1 MGMFFFN
8 GYMEIAKLEENFLRS
23 LRIEGQVA
31 VADLA
36 VKANRSSLRDPVTV
50 QARLDFSG
58 VSDTQMLI
66 WATCTKMTDIHRA
79 IRTCSRGFLDKFSKQ
94 GTVCCPAATAETMF
108 IVPDAEK
115 KGSSFKEIA
124 LEHDYD
130 EEVEYEYEYFLCL
143 NSIEGHVAV
152 IDSIVLYLSKGKGCL
167 CEDKKLREHCTNAF
181 QIRLDFSDVS
191 ETQMLLWAARTKMI
205 DLQHVLY
212 RCDEHDGQFLAD
224 LVKQG
229 KPVCRH
235 ASEAGNPFDDAAK
248 KQQHV
253 MTTAKDMSAEE
264 RAALIK
270 LLQEMDNK

>member
-1 MGMFFFN
+1 MGMFFCN
-8 GYMEIAKLEENFLRS
+8 GFMNTATLEENFSRS

-31 VADLA
+31 VANLE
-36 VKANRSSLRDPVTV
+36 VMTGRSNKREPDPV

-58 VSDTQMLI
+58 VSDTQMLL
-66 WATCTKMTDIHRA
+66 WAAITKITGIHRA
-79 IRTCSRGFLDKFSKQ
+79 IRKCSFRFLKKLFKQ
-94 GTVCCPAATAETMF
+94 GPVFCPASTAETLF
-108 IVPDAEK
+108 IDPDDGK
-115 KGSSFKEIA
+115 WDTKRLTKE
-124 LEHDYD
+124 DY
-130 EEVEYEYEYFLCL
+130 FILCL
-143 NSIEGHVAV
+143 SSIEGQVAV
-152 IDSIVLYLSKGKGCL
+152 IDIVVLDTLVADDDAAFLYDKVLLSS
-167 CEDKKLREHCTNAF
+167 

-205 DLQHVLY
+205 DLQNVLY
-212 RCDEHDGQFLAD
+212 RCDGQFLAD

>member
-1 MGMFFFN
+1 MGMFFCN
-8 GYMEIAKLEENFLRS
+8 GYLETAKLEENFLRS

-31 VADLA
+31 VADLE

-115 KGSSFKEIA
+115 KDFLIEEIA
-124 LEHDYD
+124 LEL
-130 EEVEYEYEYFLCL
+130 ENEYEYEHEYFLCL

-152 IDSIVLYLSKGKGCL
+152 IDSIVLYLS
-167 CEDKKLREHCTNAF
+167 EDMSYSFRDKELREHCTNGF

-191 ETQMLLWAARTKMI
+191 DTQMLLWAARTKMI

>member
-1 MGMFFFN
+1 MGMFFCN
-8 GYMEIAKLEENFLRS
+8 GYMKTATLEENFSRS

-31 VADLA
+31 VANLE
-36 VKANRSSLRDPVTV
+36 VNTIVSGRSHKREPDTV

-58 VSDTQMLI
+58 VSDTQMLL
-66 WATCTKMTDIHRA
+66 WAAITKITGIHRA
-79 IRTCSRGFLDKFSKQ
+79 IRKCSLRFLYNLFNQ
-94 GTVCCPAATAETMF
+94 GPVFCPASTAETLF
-108 IVPDAEK
+108 IDPDDGKWDTERLT
-115 KGSSFKEIA
+115 KEN
-124 LEHDYD
+124 
-130 EEVEYEYEYFLCL
+130 YFILCL
-143 NSIEGHVAV
+143 SSIEGQVAV
-152 IDSIVLYLSKGKGCL
+152 IDIVVLDCLLADDDKYSYDKVWLSS
-167 CEDKKLREHCTNAF
+167 
-181 QIRLDFSDVS
+181 QISLDFSDVS

-205 DLQHVLY
+205 DLQNVLY
-212 RCDEHDGQFLAD
+212 RCDEHDRQFLAD

-235 ASEAGNPFDDAAK
+235 ASEAGNPFDDATK